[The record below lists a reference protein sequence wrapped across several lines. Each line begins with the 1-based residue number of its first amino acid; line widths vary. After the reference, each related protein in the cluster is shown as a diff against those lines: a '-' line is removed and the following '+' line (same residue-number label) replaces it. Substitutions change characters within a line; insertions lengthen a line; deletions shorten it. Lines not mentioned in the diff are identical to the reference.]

1 MKKLMIAVAAV
12 SMAVAANAGCYIW
25 GFTTGADAAPG
36 MTPNPDTGEG
46 YLTGG
51 TAMLFLGTIGQTAN
65 GDGTYSLDFGS
76 ATLVGNTDG
85 SFAVSGQDGEAFTF
99 GQTAFDPAYK
109 SDSVTSDVSQKYSL
123 ILFEDS
129 DVTDFA
135 KYEGNYF
142 LATGD
147 SIKSMDPGSDTPFTD
162 FTYVGG
168 AVGGGDWK
176 TASAVPEPTS
186 GLLLLLGVA
195 GLALRRRRA

>member
-1 MKKLMIAVAAV
+1 MKKLMIALAAV

-25 GFTTGADAAPG
+25 GFGSGADAAPG
-36 MTPNPDTGEG
+36 MVPNEETGEG

-51 TAMLFLGTIGQTAN
+51 TAMLFLGTIGQTLNA
-65 GDGTYSLDFGS
+65 DGTYKLDFTG
-76 ATLVGNTDG
+76 ATYVTAD
-85 SFAVSGQDGEAFTF
+85 GQDGEAFTF
-99 GQTAFDPAYK
+99 GQTSFDAAYK
-109 SDSVTSDVSQKYSL
+109 SDLVTSDASQKYSL

-129 DVTDFA
+129 NVTDFA

-147 SIKSMDPGSDTPFTD
+147 SIKSMDPGSDTAFTD

-168 AVGGGDWK
+168 AVGGSDWRV
-176 TASAVPEPTS
+176 AAVPEPTS

>member
-25 GFTTGADAAPG
+25 GFGSGADAAPG
-36 MTPNPDTGEG
+36 MVPNEETGEG

-51 TAMLFLGTIGQTAN
+51 TAMLFLGTILQTSN
-65 GDGTYSLDFGS
+65 GDGTYKLDFTG
-76 ATLVGNTDG
+76 ATYVNAD
-85 SFAVSGQDGEAFTF
+85 GQDGEAFTF
-99 GQTAFDPAYK
+99 GQTAFDAAYK
-109 SDSVTSDVSQKYSL
+109 SDLVTSDASQKYSL

-129 DVTDFA
+129 NVTDFA

-147 SIKSMDPGSDTPFTD
+147 SIKSMDPGTDTAFTD

-168 AVGGGDWK
+168 AVGGSDWRV
-176 TASAVPEPTS
+176 AAVPEPTS
-186 GLLLLLGVA
+186 GLLLLLGVGA
-195 GLALRRRRA
+195 LALRRRRA